1 MVPWQIKV
9 HCWSGTRW
17 QPHLSR
23 LQGPQL
29 IQSHISHRESK
40 MYSLPSQG
48 TLIWWCSLTFFLV
61 VMVSWLGGGWT
72 AHLKNNMFVKLDQ
85 ISPSF
90 KVKNENK
97 NISKKPPSTFINI
110 YQLGIYLYHAHLIRI
125 STQKGGMNLSVYPLH
140 IWSWW
145 IDLPLERVAIKHGP
159 EDLGE
164 APGES
169 TWNRLGVG
177 ELWHVVT
184 VFSGWLLIT
193 IDV

>member
-90 KVKNENK
+90 KVKMRTKTFQRNHHQHYQHLSTRDLFIPCPYNK
-97 NISKKPPSTFINI
+97 DFPKKVWWVYRLSPS
-110 YQLGIYLYHAHLIRI
+110 Y
-125 STQKGGMNLSVYPLH
+125 
-140 IWSWW
+140 WSWW
-145 IDLPLERVAIKHGP
+145 IDLPWKG
-159 EDLGE
+159 
-164 APGES
+164 
-169 TWNRLGVG
+169 
-177 ELWHVVT
+177 
-184 VFSGWLLIT
+184 
-193 IDV
+193 